1 MSLIRTGHTP
11 GAWRD
16 EGPAIHVPRP
26 GHGIRGNTTSGFV
39 PFVVLPIVQSDRERA
54 RTKLRGEALL
64 RKERVLCG
72 EPGRRI
78 GRLRD
83 GKGDEF
89 GEPCARMKGH
99 KDSHRS
105 RTVMDGDRVSRQ
117 AGRRDLVLK

>member
-1 MSLIRTGHTP
+1 MSIIRTGHTP

-54 RTKLRGEALL
+54 RTKLRGENLV

-72 EPGRRI
+72 AAMRYE
-78 GRLRD
+78 
-83 GKGDEF
+83 ET
-89 GEPCARMKGH
+89 CARMKGH
-99 KDSHRS
+99 RDSHRS
-105 RTVMDGDRVSRQ
+105 RTVMDADRASRQ
-117 AGRRDLVLK
+117 ASRRDLVLR